1 MSIQK
6 LEVEGFRSFREMT
19 WEPGSLNVVIGP
31 NACGKSNLLG
41 LMEMLSEAA
50 SGRLKEYILKQGG
63 MTSVV
68 WDGRAEDVRVS
79 LQLDPEEAYGLP
91 DIRQIDYSM
100 TLLAHDFVLSM
111 AQLVLVSEEA
121 LEVVAHTSSGEGE
134 ERRKVL
140 HSDSQKALGFRSE
153 DEEPVDI
160 SAHRTSGELI
170 LPSLGRSTFD
180 YPAALCVHSAMTS
193 WQVYHHFSTLP
204 DAPVRLAQV
213 ARYETKLDSGGQNL
227 TAFLHTLYE
236 SDATFREQVNDAM
249 NAAFG
254 GDFEELVFPPAADQ
268 RVQMRIRW
276 KGLKQAQSAAVLS
289 DGTLRFLFL
298 IAVLAN
304 PKPPAL
310 IAIDE
315 PETGLHPCMLPI
327 LAEYAVDAASRTQ
340 LVFTS
345 HSPEF
350 LNAFSDTVPT
360 TTVMQW
366 NDGQTELRVLEG
378 ESLSYWLDKYQLGEL
393 YRDRQLEAMG

>member
-1 MSIQK
+1 MSILK

-41 LMEMLSEAA
+41 LLEMLSEAA
-50 SGRLKEYILKQGG
+50 KGRLREYVLRQGG
-63 MTSVV
+63 LAAVL
-68 WDGRAEDVRVS
+68 WDGRAEDLRISLGITAREAGLLKDVSGLGYSLTLPGDSFLRDVMLVCEESLDVVPCTASGTNEKPERVMHS
-79 LQLDPEEAYGLP
+79 GASEAYAIP
-91 DIRQIDYSM
+91 FQ
-100 TLLAHDFVLSM
+100 A
-111 AQLVLVSEEA
+111 EE
-121 LEVVAHTSSGEGE
+121 
-134 ERRKVL
+134 
-140 HSDSQKALGFRSE
+140 SE
-153 DEEPVDI
+153 DVF
-160 SAHRTSGELI
+160 AHKGKDDLL
-170 LPSLGRSTFD
+170 LPWLKTNVFR
-180 YPAALCVHSAMTS
+180 YPAAHFLCTS
-193 WQVYHHFSTLP
+193 MESWHVYHHFSTTP

-213 ARYETKLDSGGQNL
+213 ARYETNLDPDGQNL
-227 TAFLHTLYE
+227 TAFLHTFYE
-236 SDATFREQVNDAM
+236 SDGGFREQVNDAM
-249 NAAFG
+249 NAAFS

-298 IAVLAN
+298 VAVLAN

-315 PETGLHPCMLPI
+315 PETGLHPNMLPI

-340 LVFTS
+340 LIFTS

-366 NDGQTELRVLEG
+366 NDGQTEVRVLEG
-378 ESLSYWLDKYQLGEL
+378 ESLAYWLDKYQLGEL

>member
-1 MSIQK
+1 MGILK
-6 LEVEGFRSFREMT
+6 LEVEGFRSFRKMT

-41 LMEMLSEAA
+41 LLEMLSEAA
-50 SGRLKEYILKQGG
+50 KGRLREYVLRQGG
-63 MTSVV
+63 MTALL
-68 WDGRAEDVRVS
+68 WDGRADQVLTRLLVKAEQNEFMTETTD
-79 LQLDPEEAYGLP
+79 
-91 DIRQIDYSM
+91 QIDYSVS
-100 TLLAHDFVLSM
+100 LSPSDVLALYSVNNEVLNVFRRGSNSD
-111 AQLVLVSEEA
+111 AGKRERVLETADAANIRRFDSEELVYVAARQSGHQLLLNA
-121 LEVVAHTSSGEGE
+121 LGGDCLDYPEMYY
-134 ERRKVL
+134 L
-140 HSDSQKALGFRSE
+140 HSL
-153 DEEPVDI
+153 
-160 SAHRTSGELI
+160 L
-170 LPSLGRSTFD
+170 
-180 YPAALCVHSAMTS
+180 TS
-193 WQVYHHFSTLP
+193 WYLHHYFPTTP

-213 ARYETKLDSGGQNL
+213 ARYETELDPDGQNL

-236 SDATFREQVNDAM
+236 SDSNFREQVNDAM

-298 IAVLAN
+298 VAVLAN

-315 PETGLHPCMLPI
+315 PETGLHPNMLPI
-327 LAEYAVDAASRTQ
+327 LAEYAVEAASRTQ
-340 LVFTS
+340 LIFTS

-366 NDGQTELRVLEG
+366 KDGQTEVRVLEG
-378 ESLSYWLDKYQLGEL
+378 ESLAYWLDKYQLGEL